1 MAIKV
6 LLAEDHAIVR
16 EGLCALIRK
25 QSDMEVY
32 EAENGLQAI
41 EQSQRIKPDVVIMD
55 ISMPSINGIEAT
67 QQIKANMSDVKVLAL
82 SVHDRREY
90 VMGMIKAGVSGYLL
104 KDCVCS
110 ELVQAI
116 RKVMKNESYLSPKIA
131 AIVLDEHKAD
141 NTSKSE
147 SSADGGL
154 KDYERQVIKLLAE
167 GKSAR
172 EIAKQTSRNIKT
184 IEAQRRRIM
193 KKLKI
198 DNYAELVKYAIRE
211 GLTSC

>member
-16 EGLCALIRK
+16 EGLCALIKK

-32 EAENGLQAI
+32 EAENGMEAI
-41 EQSQRIKPDVVIMD
+41 QQTQQLKPDVVIMD
-55 ISMPSINGIEAT
+55 VSMPGINGIEAT
-67 QQIKANMSDVKVLAL
+67 RRIKADVGNVKVLAL
-82 SVHDRREY
+82 SVHDEREY
-90 VMGMIKAGVSGYLL
+90 VMGMIKAGVAGYLL
-104 KDCVCS
+104 KDCVS
-110 ELVQAI
+110 AELVGAI

-131 AIVLDEHKAD
+131 AILLNEHNMD
-141 NTSKSE
+141 NSVNECSKNTV
-147 SSADGGL
+147 L
-154 KDYERQVIKLLAE
+154 KDYEIEVLKLLAK
-167 GKSAR
+167 GKSAG

-193 KKLKI
+193 KKLEV
-198 DNYAELVKYAIRE
+198 DNCVDLIKYAIRE

>member
-1 MAIKV
+1 MPIKV

-67 QQIKANMSDVKVLAL
+67 QQIKANINDVKVLAL
-82 SVHDRREY
+82 SVHDEREY

-131 AIVLDEHKAD
+131 AIVLDEHKVD
-141 NTSKSE
+141 STSKSGNL
-147 SSADGGL
+147 ADSGL
-154 KDYERQVIKLLAE
+154 KDYERQVVKLLAE

-172 EIAKQTSRNIKT
+172 EIAKQTGRNIKT
-184 IEAQRRRIM
+184 IEAQRRRVM